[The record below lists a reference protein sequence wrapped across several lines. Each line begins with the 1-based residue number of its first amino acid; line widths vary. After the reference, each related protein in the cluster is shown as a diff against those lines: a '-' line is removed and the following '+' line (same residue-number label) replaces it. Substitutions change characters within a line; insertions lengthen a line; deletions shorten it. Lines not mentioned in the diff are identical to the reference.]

1 MRPLAG
7 AVMLKRIITI
17 ALLIVAIVAV
27 VLLIRSCND
36 DSDAYEI
43 RAVFDNG
50 AFVVPGIDV
59 RVAGANVGSVSSVDV
74 SRPGEETGTD
84 VPGKAIVVM
93 NITDKGFQDW
103 KDDASCIIRPQSL
116 IGEKFL
122 DCQVTE
128 PRPAGSE
135 PPPSLEKIPD
145 GQPGAGEYL
154 LPIENNAQS
163 VDLDL
168 INNIYRLPY
177 AQRFRIILNELG
189 AGLATRGEDL
199 RETVERANPALLQ
212 VNKVLAILASEN
224 KRLAKLAVDG
234 ETNMSALAKKR
245 KNMVNFFRNAGYT
258 AEATAERGQDL
269 QENLKNL
276 PESLRQLRADFNAL
290 GTFSDQAI
298 PVFTYLKPAAN
309 SISEVQ
315 TKLGP
320 FADASRISVTSL
332 GRATRT
338 AGPDLVA
345 SKPIIHKLGNLS
357 RKALSPSSNLN
368 FFLKTLDQ
376 GGGFDNLM
384 NLIYNSSSLLNG
396 YDQYGH
402 YQRTN
407 LVITGCSTY
416 ADKSAGGCTANWST
430 LNSASSSVLGTA
442 LGNLNQL
449 EDGTTGPT
457 GVTGETLTPTGE
469 TGVTGVTA
477 LTGPTGAT
485 GETGETGPTGVDEFG
500 NPIGPTG
507 DGGIAIPGSVEGRSR
522 GTTGAT
528 GASSTSSRMKI
539 LDYLLGP

>member
-1 MRPLAG
+1 
-7 AVMLKRIITI
+7 MLKRIITI

-402 YQRTN
+402 YQGDTTHAINQRT
-407 LVITGCSTY
+407 V
-416 ADKSAGGCTANWST
+416 
-430 LNSASSSVLGTA
+430 
-442 LGNLNQL
+442 
-449 EDGTTGPT
+449 
-457 GVTGETLTPTGE
+457 
-469 TGVTGVTA
+469 
-477 LTGPTGAT
+477 
-485 GETGETGPTGVDEFG
+485 
-500 NPIGPTG
+500 
-507 DGGIAIPGSVEGRSR
+507 PGMR
-522 GTTGAT
+522 
-528 GASSTSSRMKI
+528 
-539 LDYLLGP
+539 

>member
-1 MRPLAG
+1 
-7 AVMLKRIITI
+7 MLKRIITI
-17 ALLIVAIVAV
+17 LLVILAIVAV
-27 VLLIRSCND
+27 VLLVRSCND
-36 DSDAYEI
+36 DSDAYEV

-93 NITDKGFQDW
+93 NITDKGFHDW

-122 DCQVTE
+122 DCQVTQ

-135 PPPSLEKIPD
+135 PPPSLEQVPD
-145 GQPGAGEYL
+145 GEPGAGQYL
-154 LPIENNAQS
+154 LPIQNNAQS

-224 KRLAKLAVDG
+224 KRLAQLAQDG
-234 ETNMSALAKKR
+234 EKNMTALAAKKE
-245 KNMVNFFRNAGYT
+245 NMINFFKNAGYT
-258 AEATAERGQDL
+258 AAASAERGEDL
-269 QENLKNL
+269 QQNLKNL
-276 PESLRQLRADFNAL
+276 PETLRQLRADFNAV
-290 GTFSDQAI
+290 GAFADRAT
-298 PVFTYLKPAAN
+298 PVFQYLKPAAAD
-309 SISEVQ
+309 ISEVQ
-315 TKLGP
+315 TKLGA
-320 FADASRISVTSL
+320 FADAGRISITSL

-345 SKPIIHKLGNLS
+345 SKPIINKLGDLS
-357 RKALSPSSNLN
+357 RKAYSPSANLS

-384 NLIYNSSSLLNG
+384 EVIYNSSSLLNG

-407 LVITGCSTY
+407 LIVTGCSTY
-416 ADKSAGGCTANWST
+416 ANTAVGTCAGKWQPS
-430 LNSASSSVLGTA
+430 SASSADLRAGLGD
-442 LGNLNQL
+442 LGGLDEL
-449 EDGTTGPT
+449 GTTGPT

-469 TGVTGVTA
+469 TGVTGVTMP
-477 LTGPTGAT
+477 TGPTGAT
-485 GETGETGPTGVDEFG
+485 GETGETAVDEFG

-507 DGGIAIPGSVEGRSR
+507 DDGFVAPESVEGRSR
-522 GTTGAT
+522 EVSGATGSTGTTG
-528 GASSTSSRMKI
+528 RMKI

>member
-1 MRPLAG
+1 M
-7 AVMLKRIITI
+7 VKRLIKI
-17 ALLIVAIVAV
+17 ALVVLVIVAV
-27 VLLIRSCND
+27 VLLVRSCND
-36 DSDAYEI
+36 NSNAYEV

-74 SRPGEETGTD
+74 SRPGEETGSD
-84 VPGKAIVVM
+84 IPGKAIVVLD
-93 NITDKGFQDW
+93 ITDPGFQDW

-122 DCQVTE
+122 DCQVTQ
-128 PRPAGSE
+128 PRPVGSE
-135 PPPSLEKIPD
+135 PPPSLTRIPE
-145 GQPGAGEYL
+145 GEPGAGQYL
-154 LPIENNAQS
+154 LPVQNNAKS

-199 RETVERANPALLQ
+199 REVVERANPALFE

-224 KRLAKLAVDG
+224 RRLAQLAVDG
-234 ETNMSALAKKR
+234 EKNMSALAKK
-245 KNMVNFFRNAGYT
+245 KTNIVNFMRNAGYT
-258 AEATAERGQDL
+258 AAATAERGEDL
-269 QENLKNL
+269 QQNLRNL
-276 PESLRQLRADFNAL
+276 PETLRQLRADFNAV
-290 GTFSDQAI
+290 GTFADRAI
-298 PVFTYLKPAAN
+298 PVFSYLKPAA
-309 SISEVQ
+309 SDISEVQ

-320 FADASRISVTSL
+320 FADAGRISITSL
-332 GRATRT
+332 GEATVT

-345 SKPIIHKLGNLS
+345 SQPIIRKLGNVS
-357 RKALSPSSNLN
+357 RASYSPSANLN

-384 NLIYNSSSLLNG
+384 KLTYNTSSLLNG

-407 LVITGCSTY
+407 LVISGCSTY
-416 ADKSAGGCTANWST
+416 ADRSSGGCTANWSALT
-430 LNSASSSVLGTA
+430 TASSSLTESLGQLDDPNA
-442 LGNLNQL
+442 L
-449 EDGTTGPT
+449 ESGTTGPT
-457 GVTGETLTPTGE
+457 GETGETLTPTGE
-469 TGVTGVTA
+469 TGVTGSTGDTG
-477 LTGPTGAT
+477 LTGDT
-485 GETGETGPTGVDEFG
+485 GETMFDEFG

-507 DGGIAIPGSVEGRSR
+507 DAGSIDLTEAVGRSR

-528 GASSTSSRMKI
+528 GVTGRMRI

>member
-1 MRPLAG
+1 
-7 AVMLKRIITI
+7 MLKRIIKI
-17 ALLIVAIVAV
+17 ALVVIAIVV
-27 VLLIRSCND
+27 VILLIKSCND
-36 DSDAYEI
+36 DSDAYEV

-74 SRPGEETGTD
+74 SRPGEQTGSD
-84 VPGKAIVVM
+84 VPGKAIVVL

-116 IGEKFL
+116 IGEKFV

-128 PRPAGSE
+128 PRAPGSE

-154 LPIENNAQS
+154 LPIQNNAQS

-224 KRLAKLAVDG
+224 KRLAQLSKDG
-234 ETNMSALAKKR
+234 EKNMTALAKK
-245 KNMVNFFRNAGYT
+245 KQNMINFFKNASYT

-276 PESLRQLRADFNAL
+276 PETLRQLRSDFNAV
-290 GTFSDQAI
+290 GTFADRAI
-298 PVFTYLKPAAN
+298 PVFQYLKPAAKD
-309 SISEVQ
+309 ISEVQ

-320 FADASRISVTSL
+320 FADAGRISITSL
-332 GRATRT
+332 GQATRS

-345 SKPIIHKLGNLS
+345 SKPIIKKLGNLS
-357 RKALSPSSNLN
+357 RTSYSPAANLN
-368 FFLKTLDQ
+368 FFLASTRQAD
-376 GGGFDNLM
+376 GFSNLM
-384 NLIYNSSSLLNG
+384 KFIYNSSSLLNG

-407 LVITGCSTY
+407 LIVS
-416 ADKSAGGCTANWST
+416 GCTTYTAVRTGDCTTQWGSG
-430 LNSASSSVLGTA
+430 SSSA
-442 LGNLNQL
+442 LSMSSALSDLDEL
-449 EDGTTGPT
+449 EGVTGPT
-457 GVTGETLTPTGE
+457 GATGETLTPTGE
-469 TGVTGVTA
+469 TGVTGVT
-477 LTGPTGAT
+477 LPTGPT
-485 GETGETGPTGVDEFG
+485 GETGETGVTGFDQFG
-500 NPIGPTG
+500 NPVGPTG
-507 DGGIAIPGSVEGRSR
+507 AQGLSAPESVQGRSR
-522 GTTGAT
+522 GVSTGAT
-528 GASSTSSRMKI
+528 GHSSASGRMKI

>member
-1 MRPLAG
+1 
-7 AVMLKRIITI
+7 MLKRIITI
-17 ALLIVAIVAV
+17 LLVILAIVAV

-36 DSDAYEI
+36 DSDAYEV

-74 SRPGEETGTD
+74 SQPGEETGTD
-84 VPGKAIVVM
+84 VAGKAIVVM
-93 NITDKGFQDW
+93 KITDPGFQDW
-103 KDDASCIIRPQSL
+103 RDDASCIIRPQSL

-122 DCQVTE
+122 DCQVTQ
-128 PRPAGSE
+128 PRPAGTE
-135 PPPSLEKIPD
+135 PPPPLKKVPE

-199 RETVERANPALLQ
+199 RDAVERANPTLLQ
-212 VNKVLAILASEN
+212 VNKVLAILSSEN

-234 ETNMSALAKKR
+234 EKNMSALAKKR
-245 KNMVNFFRNAGYT
+245 KNMVSFFKNAGYT
-258 AEATAERGQDL
+258 AAATAERGEDL
-269 QENLKNL
+269 QQNLKNL
-276 PESLRQLRADFNAL
+276 PETLRQLRADFNAV
-290 GTFSDQAI
+290 GAFADNAI
-298 PVFTYLKPAAN
+298 PVFQYLKPAA
-309 SISEVQ
+309 SDISEVQ

-320 FADASRISVTSL
+320 FAEAGRISITSL

-345 SKPIIHKLGNLS
+345 SQPIIKKLGNLS
-357 RKALSPSSNLN
+357 RKGYSPASNLN
-368 FFLKTLDQ
+368 FFLQSTRQ
-376 GGGFDNLM
+376 GDGYANLM
-384 NLIYNSSSLLNG
+384 RVIYNSSSLFNG

-407 LVITGCSTY
+407 LIVS
-416 ADKSAGGCTANWST
+416 GCTQYVGVLIGSCTTKWSAT
-430 LNSASSSVLGTA
+430 SASSSALAASLGD
-442 LGNLNQL
+442 LGEMDTL
-449 EDGTTGPT
+449 EGTTGPT

-469 TGVTGVTA
+469 TGVTGATA
-477 LTGPTGAT
+477 TTGPTGETGPTDDGGFGFPLGPTGESNSTEIEGRSRGVTGAT
-485 GETGETGPTGVDEFG
+485 GETS
-500 NPIGPTG
+500 
-507 DGGIAIPGSVEGRSR
+507 ASGRMR
-522 GTTGAT
+522 
-528 GASSTSSRMKI
+528 I

>member
-1 MRPLAG
+1 
-7 AVMLKRIITI
+7 MLKRIIKI
-17 ALLIVAIVAV
+17 ALVILVIVAAI
-27 VLLIRSCND
+27 LLIRSCND
-36 DSDAYEI
+36 DSDAYEV

-74 SRPGEETGTD
+74 SRPGEETGSD
-84 VPGKAIVVM
+84 VPGKAIVVL

-116 IGEKFL
+116 IGEKFV

-128 PRPAGSE
+128 PRAPGSE

-154 LPIENNAQS
+154 LPIQNNAQS

-224 KRLAKLAVDG
+224 KRLAQLAKDG
-234 ETNMSALAKKR
+234 EKNMTALAKK
-245 KNMVNFFRNAGYT
+245 KQNMINFFKNASYT
-258 AEATAERGQDL
+258 AAATAERGQDL

-276 PESLRQLRADFNAL
+276 PETLRQLRSDFNAV
-290 GTFSDQAI
+290 GAFADRAI
-298 PVFTYLKPAAN
+298 PVFQYLKPAAKD
-309 SISEVQ
+309 ISEVQ

-320 FADASRISVTSL
+320 FADAGRISITSL
-332 GRATRT
+332 GQAART

-345 SKPIIHKLGNLS
+345 SKPIVHKLGTLS
-357 RKALSPSSNLN
+357 RKAYSPSANLN
-368 FFLKTLDQ
+368 FFLKTLEK
-376 GGGFDNLM
+376 GGGYANLM
-384 NLIYNSSSLLNG
+384 GLIYNSSSLLNG

-402 YQRTN
+402 YQRTD
-407 LVITGCSTY
+407 LIVTGCTTY
-416 ADKSAGGCTANWST
+416 ANVIVPGCQGLWRTGFGASS
-430 LNSASSSVLGTA
+430 LSASLGD
-442 LGNLNQL
+442 LDSLDEL
-449 EDGTTGPT
+449 EGTTGPT
-457 GVTGETLTPTGE
+457 GATGETLTPTGE
-469 TGVTGVTA
+469 TGTTGVTFPS
-477 LTGPTGAT
+477 GPT
-485 GETGETGPTGVDEFG
+485 GETGETGPTGFDQFG
-500 NPIGPTG
+500 NPVGPTG
-507 DGGIAIPGSVEGRSR
+507 AEGLSVPDSVQGRSR
-522 GTTGAT
+522 GTSTGAT
-528 GASSTSSRMKI
+528 GYSSSSGRMKI

>member
-1 MRPLAG
+1 
-7 AVMLKRIITI
+7 MLKRIITI
-17 ALLIVAIVAV
+17 LLVILVIVAA
-27 VLLIRSCND
+27 VLLIKSCND
-36 DSDAYEI
+36 DSDAYEV

-122 DCQVTE
+122 DCQVTQ

-224 KRLAKLAVDG
+224 KRLAQLAQDG
-234 ETNMSALAKKR
+234 EKNMTALAQKR

-258 AEATAERGQDL
+258 AEATAERGDDL

-276 PESLRQLRADFNAL
+276 PETLRQLRADFNAV
-290 GTFSDQAI
+290 GKFADNAT
-298 PVFTYLKPAAN
+298 PVMQVLRPAAAD
-309 SISEVQ
+309 ISEVQ

-320 FADASRISVTSL
+320 FADASRISITSL
-332 GRATRT
+332 GQATRT

-345 SKPIIHKLGNLS
+345 SQPIVKKLGNLS
-357 RKALSPSSNLN
+357 RKGYSPAANLS
-368 FFLKTLDQ
+368 FFLTSIRQSD
-376 GGGFDNLM
+376 GYSNLM
-384 NLIYNSSSLLNG
+384 NFLYNSSSLLNG

-407 LVITGCSTY
+407 LIVSGCTTYRAYRVGDCSTQW
-416 ADKSAGGCTANWST
+416 SGAGA
-430 LNSASSSVLGTA
+430 SSVLRATVG
-442 LGNLNQL
+442 GL
-449 EDGTTGPT
+449 EDLDQIDGTTGPT
-457 GVTGETLTPTGE
+457 GATGETLTPTGE

-477 LTGPTGAT
+477 PTGPSGLTGETGAT
-485 GETGETGPTGVDEFG
+485 GNTGETGFDEFG

-507 DGGIAIPGSVEGRSR
+507 SGSAIVPGSVEGRSR
-522 GTTGAT
+522 GVTGAT
-528 GASSTSSRMKI
+528 GTSGNSGRMKI

>member
-1 MRPLAG
+1 
-7 AVMLKRIITI
+7 MLKRIVKI
-17 ALLIVAIVAV
+17 AIVILVIVAA
-27 VLLIRSCND
+27 VLLIRSCSD
-36 DSDAYEI
+36 DSDAYEV

-59 RVAGANVGSVSSVDV
+59 RVAGANVGSVSAVDV

-103 KDDASCIIRPQSL
+103 KQDASCIIRPQSL

-128 PRPAGSE
+128 PRPPGSE

-154 LPIENNAQS
+154 LPIQNNAQS

-224 KRLAKLAVDG
+224 KRLAQLAKDG
-234 ETNMSALAKKR
+234 E
-245 KNMVNFFRNAGYT
+245 KNMTALSKKKQNMINFFKNASYT
-258 AEATAERGQDL
+258 AAATAERGQDL

-276 PESLRQLRADFNAL
+276 PETLRQLRADFNSL
-290 GTFSDQAI
+290 GGFADQAI
-298 PVFTYLKPAAN
+298 PVFTALKPAAN
-309 SISEVQ
+309 DISEVQ

-320 FADASRISVTSL
+320 FAEAGRISITSL
-332 GRATRT
+332 GQATRA

-345 SKPIIHKLGNLS
+345 SKPIIHKLGTLS
-357 RKALSPSSNLN
+357 RKGVSPSSNLN

-376 GGGFDNLM
+376 GGGYENLM
-384 NLIYNSSSLLNG
+384 EVIYNTSSLLNG

-402 YQRTN
+402 YQRTY
-407 LVITGCSTY
+407 LIVTGCTIY
-416 ADKSAGGCTANWST
+416 ADKSDGGCTGQWRKSG
-430 LNSASSSVLGTA
+430 ASSLMGEA
-442 LGNLNQL
+442 LGGLDDL
-449 EDGTTGPT
+449 DELDGPTGPT
-457 GVTGETLTPTGE
+457 GATGETLTPTGE
-469 TGVTGVTA
+469 TGVTGVT
-477 LTGPTGAT
+477 LPSGPT
-485 GETGETGPTGVDEFG
+485 GETGETGATGFDQFG
-500 NPIGPTG
+500 DPVGPTG
-507 DGGIAIPGSVEGRSR
+507 AQGLSALEAVQGRSR
-522 GTTGAT
+522 GTSTGAT
-528 GASSTSSRMKI
+528 GRSSASGRMKI

>member
-1 MRPLAG
+1 
-7 AVMLKRIITI
+7 MLKRIITI
-17 ALLIVAIVAV
+17 ALVVLVVIAA
-27 VLLIRSCND
+27 VLLIRSCSE
-36 DSDAYEI
+36 DSDAYEV

-59 RVAGANVGSVSSVDV
+59 RVAGANVGSVSSVDI
-74 SRPGEETGTD
+74 SRPGEETGSD

-135 PPPSLEKIPD
+135 PPPSLERIPD

-154 LPIENNAQS
+154 LPVQNNAQS

-189 AGLATRGEDL
+189 AGLATRGTDL

-224 KRLAKLAVDG
+224 KRLAQLAKDG
-234 ETNMSALAKKR
+234 EKNMTALAKKR
-245 KNMVNFFRNAGYT
+245 ENMISFFKNGAYT
-258 AEATAERGQDL
+258 AEATAERGEDL
-269 QENLKNL
+269 QQNLKNL
-276 PESLRQLRADFNAL
+276 PETLRQLRSDFNAL
-290 GTFSDQAI
+290 GTFADSAV
-298 PVFTYLKPAAN
+298 PVFNYLKPAAAD
-309 SISEVQ
+309 ISEVQ

-320 FADASRISVTSL
+320 FADAGRVSITSL
-332 GRATRT
+332 GQAART

-345 SKPIIHKLGNLS
+345 SKPIINKLGNLS
-357 RKALSPSSNLN
+357 RKTFSPAANLR

-376 GGGFDNLM
+376 GNGFDNLM
-384 NLIYNSSSLLNG
+384 RLIYNSSSLLNG

-407 LVITGCSTY
+407 LIVTGCTAY
-416 ADKSAGGCTANWST
+416 ADKMSGGCSGQWRKPGATPPPVTRLMSALDELDTGVTGPTGETGAT
-430 LNSASSSVLGTA
+430 LTPTGETGATGT
-442 LGNLNQL
+442 
-449 EDGTTGPT
+449 TFPTGPT
-457 GVTGETLTPTGE
+457 GVTGET
-469 TGVTGVTA
+469 
-477 LTGPTGAT
+477 GA
-485 GETGETGPTGVDEFG
+485 TGETGPTGSDSLNELF
-500 NPIGPTG
+500 GPTG
-507 DGGIAIPGSVEGRSR
+507 ETGPQGLSNAEGRGR
-522 GTTGAT
+522 GASGATGAT
-528 GASSTSSRMKI
+528 GRMKI

>member
-1 MRPLAG
+1 MA
-7 AVMLKRIITI
+7 KRIITI
-17 ALLIVAIVAV
+17 VVVILAIVAA

-36 DSDAYEI
+36 DSDAYEV

-122 DCQVTE
+122 DCQVTQ
-128 PRPAGSE
+128 PRAPGSD
-135 PPPSLEKIPD
+135 PPPSLKKIPD

-224 KRLAKLAVDG
+224 KKLAQLAQDG
-234 ETNMSALAKKR
+234 EKNMSALAKKR
-245 KNMVNFFRNAGYT
+245 KNMVNFFKNAGYT
-258 AEATAERGQDL
+258 AEATAERGEDL

-276 PESLRQLRADFNAL
+276 PETLRQLRSDFNAV
-290 GTFSDQAI
+290 GKFADNAI
-298 PVFTYLKPAAN
+298 PVFQYLKPAA
-309 SISEVQ
+309 SDISEVQ

-320 FADASRISVTSL
+320 FADAGRISITSL
-332 GRATRT
+332 GRATRA

-345 SKPIIHKLGNLS
+345 SKPIIHKLGTLS
-357 RKALSPSSNLN
+357 RKAYSPAANLN

-376 GGGFDNLM
+376 GGGFDDLM
-384 NLIYNSSSLLNG
+384 RVIYNTSSMLNG

-407 LVITGCSTY
+407 LVVSGACVAYANVTVPGCQGLWRTGFT
-416 ADKSAGGCTANWST
+416 
-430 LNSASSSVLGTA
+430 ASSLKNAVGGLDSLDD
-442 LGNLNQL
+442 L
-449 EDGTTGPT
+449 DGTTGPT
-457 GVTGETLTPTGE
+457 GATGETLTPTGE
-469 TGVTGVTA
+469 TGVTGVTF
-477 LTGPTGAT
+477 P
-485 GETGETGPTGVDEFG
+485 TGPTGVTGPSGTTGSDGFSDLL
-500 NPIGPTG
+500 GPTG
-507 DGGIAIPGSVEGRSR
+507 AAGSSVPDSVEGRSR
-522 GTTGAT
+522 GVTGAT
-528 GASSTSSRMKI
+528 GTTGRMKI

>member
-1 MRPLAG
+1 
-7 AVMLKRIITI
+7 MLKRIITI
-17 ALLIVAIVAV
+17 AVVIVAILLV

-36 DSDAYEI
+36 DSDAYEV

-59 RVAGANVGSVSSVDV
+59 RVAGANVGSVSAIDV
-74 SRPGEETGTD
+74 SRPGEETGSD
-84 VPGKAIVVM
+84 IPGKAIVVLK
-93 NITDKGFQDW
+93 IDDKGFQDW

-122 DCQVTE
+122 DCQVTQ

-135 PPPSLEKIPD
+135 PPPSLTKIPD
-145 GQPGAGEYL
+145 GEPGAGQYL
-154 LPIENNAQS
+154 LPVQNNAKS

-199 RETVERANPALLQ
+199 REVVERANPALFQ

-224 KRLAKLAVDG
+224 KKLAQLAKDG
-234 ETNMSALAKKR
+234 EKNMTALARKKS
-245 KNMVNFFRNAGYT
+245 NMINFFKNASYT
-258 AEATAERGQDL
+258 AEATAERGEDL
-269 QENLKNL
+269 QENLRNL
-276 PESLRQLRADFNAL
+276 PETLRQLRADFNAV
-290 GTFSDQAI
+290 GAFADNAI
-298 PVFTYLKPAAN
+298 PVFSYLRPAAAD
-309 SISEVQ
+309 ISEVQ

-320 FADASRISVTSL
+320 FAEAGRISITSL

-345 SKPIIHKLGNLS
+345 SQPIVRKLGNLS
-357 RKALSPSSNLN
+357 REAFSPSANLN

-376 GGGFDNLM
+376 GGGFDDLM
-384 NLIYNSSSLLNG
+384 RVIYNSSSLLNG

-407 LVITGCSTY
+407 LIVTGCTTFANAS
-416 ADKSAGGCTANWST
+416 SGGCPGSWNQSG
-430 LNSASSSVLGTA
+430 ASSSLAEA
-442 LGNLNQL
+442 LDDLDDLDQIEGVTGPTGATGDTITPTGETGLTGVTL
-449 EDGTTGPT
+449 PTGPT
-457 GVTGETLTPTGE
+457 GVTGI
-469 TGVTGVTA
+469 
-477 LTGPTGAT
+477 
-485 GETGETGPTGVDEFG
+485 DEFG

-507 DGGIAIPGSVEGRSR
+507 ATGFSGLESRSR
-522 GTTGAT
+522 GAVGAT
-528 GASSTSSRMKI
+528 GADSASGRMKI

>member
-1 MRPLAG
+1 
-7 AVMLKRIITI
+7 MLKRIIKI
-17 ALLIVAIVAV
+17 ALVILVIVGV

-36 DSDAYEI
+36 DSDAYEV

-50 AFVVPGIDV
+50 AFVVEGIDV
-59 RVAGANVGSVSSVDV
+59 RVAGANVGSVSAVDV
-74 SRPGEETGTD
+74 SMPGEETGSD
-84 VPGKAIVVM
+84 IPGKAIVVL
-93 NITDKGFQDW
+93 NITDPGFQDW

-122 DCQVTE
+122 DCQVTQ
-128 PRPAGSE
+128 PRPVGSE
-135 PPPSLEKIPD
+135 PPPSLTQIPE
-145 GQPGAGEYL
+145 GEPGAGQYL
-154 LPIENNAQS
+154 LPVQNNAKS

-199 RETVERANPALLQ
+199 QEVVERANPALFE

-224 KRLAKLAVDG
+224 KRLAQLAVDG
-234 ETNMSALAKKR
+234 ERNMTALAKK
-245 KNMVNFFRNAGYT
+245 KTNIVNFMRNAGYT
-258 AEATAERGQDL
+258 AAATAERGEDL
-269 QENLKNL
+269 QQNLKNL
-276 PESLRQLRADFNAL
+276 PETLRQLRADFNAI
-290 GTFSDQAI
+290 GTFADQAI
-298 PVFTYLKPAAN
+298 PVFTYLKPAAAD
-309 SISEVQ
+309 ISEVQ

-320 FADASRISVTSL
+320 FAEAGRISITSL
-332 GRATRT
+332 GEATVT

-345 SKPIIHKLGNLS
+345 SQPIIRKLGNVS
-357 RKALSPSSNLN
+357 RASYSPSANLN

-384 NLIYNSSSLLNG
+384 RLTYNTSSLLNG

-407 LVITGCSTY
+407 LVISGCSTY
-416 ADKSAGGCTANWST
+416 ADRSTGGCTANWSALT
-430 LNSASSSVLGTA
+430 TASASLSESLGE
-442 LGNLNQL
+442 LEDLNQL
-449 EDGTTGPT
+449 ESGTTGPT
-457 GVTGETLTPTGE
+457 GETGETLTPTGE
-469 TGVTGVTA
+469 TGITGSTGSTGVTG
-477 LTGPTGAT
+477 LT
-485 GETGETGPTGVDEFG
+485 GETGATGVDEFG

-507 DGGIAIPGSVEGRSR
+507 EASSIGLSNVEGRSR

-528 GASSTSSRMKI
+528 GVTGRMKI

>member
-1 MRPLAG
+1 MR
-7 AVMLKRIITI
+7 KRIITI
-17 ALLIVAIVAV
+17 ALVILAVIAV
-27 VLLIRSCND
+27 VLLVRSCND
-36 DSDAYEI
+36 DSDAYEV

-59 RVAGANVGSVSSVDV
+59 RVAGANVGSVASVDV

-122 DCQVTE
+122 DCQVTQ
-128 PRPAGSE
+128 PRAPGSD

-154 LPIENNAQS
+154 LPIQNNAQS

-224 KRLAKLAVDG
+224 KKLAQLTKDG
-234 ETNMSALAKKR
+234 EKNMTALAKK
-245 KNMVNFFRNAGYT
+245 KQNMVNFFENASYT

-276 PESLRQLRADFNAL
+276 PETLRQLRSDFNAL
-290 GTFSDQAI
+290 GTFADQAI
-298 PVFTYLKPAAN
+298 PVFQYLKPAAKD
-309 SISEVQ
+309 ISEVQ

-320 FADASRISVTSL
+320 FADAGRVSITSL
-332 GRATRT
+332 GQATRS

-345 SKPIIHKLGNLS
+345 SKPIVHKLGTLS
-357 RKALSPSSNLN
+357 RKAYSPSANLN

-384 NLIYNSSSLLNG
+384 RLIYNTSSLLNG

-407 LVITGCSTY
+407 LIVSGACTTY
-416 ADKSAGGCTANWST
+416 ANKIVGGCQGLWRTGFG
-430 LNSASSSVLGTA
+430 ASSLRSAVGGLDS
-442 LGNLNQL
+442 LDDL
-449 EDGTTGPT
+449 DGATGPT
-457 GVTGETLTPTGE
+457 GATGETLTPTGE
-469 TGVTGVTA
+469 TGVTGVT
-477 LTGPTGAT
+477 LPTGPT
-485 GETGETGPTGVDEFG
+485 GETGETGATSFDQFG
-500 NPIGPTG
+500 NPVGPTG
-507 DGGIAIPGSVEGRSR
+507 AQGLSAPESVQGRSR
-522 GTTGAT
+522 VVSTGAT
-528 GASSTSSRMKI
+528 GRSSASARMKI

>member
-135 PPPSLEKIPD
+135 PPPSLEKITD

-224 KRLAKLAVDG
+224 KRLAKLAV
-234 ETNMSALAKKR
+234 
-245 KNMVNFFRNAGYT
+245 
-258 AEATAERGQDL
+258 
-269 QENLKNL
+269 
-276 PESLRQLRADFNAL
+276 
-290 GTFSDQAI
+290 
-298 PVFTYLKPAAN
+298 
-309 SISEVQ
+309 
-315 TKLGP
+315 
-320 FADASRISVTSL
+320 
-332 GRATRT
+332 
-338 AGPDLVA
+338 
-345 SKPIIHKLGNLS
+345 
-357 RKALSPSSNLN
+357 
-368 FFLKTLDQ
+368 
-376 GGGFDNLM
+376 
-384 NLIYNSSSLLNG
+384 
-396 YDQYGH
+396 
-402 YQRTN
+402 
-407 LVITGCSTY
+407 
-416 ADKSAGGCTANWST
+416 
-430 LNSASSSVLGTA
+430 
-442 LGNLNQL
+442 
-449 EDGTTGPT
+449 
-457 GVTGETLTPTGE
+457 
-469 TGVTGVTA
+469 
-477 LTGPTGAT
+477 
-485 GETGETGPTGVDEFG
+485 
-500 NPIGPTG
+500 
-507 DGGIAIPGSVEGRSR
+507 
-522 GTTGAT
+522 
-528 GASSTSSRMKI
+528 
-539 LDYLLGP
+539 